1 MVLKYVG
8 GALPVIAL
16 VVISS
21 MWLGVHKIDEGHIG
35 LYWFGGALLNTYSEP
50 GWHVMIPYLTRMGQ
64 VQITLQTDTVV
75 DIPCGTSGGVMIYFD
90 KIEVVNQLNKTVAWK
105 TVKLYGVNYDK
116 TWIFDKIHHEINQF
130 CSARTLQE
138 VYIEKFA
145 TLDESLATELQKDCD
160 VWETGITIIS
170 IRVTKPRIPTAVR
183 ANYEEIEQQK
193 TNLMV
198 ADQKLSVAVREEE
211 TKKMQAVIQAEK
223 EAEVSLINS
232 RQDAEVAN
240 INAIKLANVSKI
252 RVEMEIKEK
261 EAEKRKKEIEVEM
274 SLEREKSKA
283 LARAYSIVQEAEAT
297 ELMLSEEYLRAVL
310 YRSLAKNVT
319 IYFGDKLPKIF
330 LGAGGSFAAGSSFLN

>member
-1 MVLKYVG
+1 
-8 GALPVIAL
+8 
-16 VVISS
+16 
-21 MWLGVHKIDEGHIG
+21 
-35 LYWFGGALLNTYSEP
+35 
-50 GWHVMIPYLTRMGQ
+50 
-64 VQITLQTDTVV
+64 
-75 DIPCGTSGGVMIYFD
+75 
-90 KIEVVNQLNKTVAWK
+90 
-105 TVKLYGVNYDK
+105 
-116 TWIFDKIHHEINQF
+116 
-130 CSARTLQE
+130 
-138 VYIEKFA
+138 
-145 TLDESLATELQKDCD
+145 
-160 VWETGITIIS
+160 
-170 IRVTKPRIPTAVR
+170 
-183 ANYEEIEQQK
+183 
-193 TNLMV
+193 
-198 ADQKLSVAVREEE
+198 
-211 TKKMQAVIQAEK
+211 
-223 EAEVSLINS
+223 VSLINS